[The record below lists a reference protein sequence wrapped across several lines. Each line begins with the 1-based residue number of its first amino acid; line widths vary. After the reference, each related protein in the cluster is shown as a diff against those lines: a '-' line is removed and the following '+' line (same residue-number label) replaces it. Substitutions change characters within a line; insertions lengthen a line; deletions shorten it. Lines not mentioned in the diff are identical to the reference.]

1 MSIIE
6 AYEKGGFRNEISVL
20 ATLVKLSLSDG
31 VLDENEMKVIRKVAE
46 NYGFNDPFDI
56 QEIITNHEKYKIE
69 PTYNYDE
76 RIEQLYRLMQVI
88 YADNKLD
95 KAELKIVKNSIV
107 ALGFLPKNVDAIF
120 ETAVGQIADES
131 DLEDFTKAIKK
142 ANKLS

>member
-1 MSIIE
+1 MSILE

-31 VLDENEMKVIRKVAE
+31 VLDESEMKVIKRVADD
-46 NYGFNDPFDI
+46 YGFNDPFEL
-56 QEIITNHEKYKIE
+56 QEIIENHEKYNIE
-69 PTYNYDE
+69 PAYNYDE

-88 YADNKLD
+88 YADNHLD

-107 ALGFLPKNVDAIF
+107 ALGFPAKNADIIF
-120 ETAVGQIADES
+120 ETAVGQIADDA

-142 ANKLS
+142 ANKL